1 MSSVVGSIIAKLQL
15 NIDNFAAN
23 LKNAENQLKATEE
36 KFKGFDDIGGRF
48 TDIGKSLTL
57 GVTAPAIGLGTAIV
71 KTSSNFQAAMSK
83 VQAIS
88 GATGDDFEA
97 LKEKAKEMGAK
108 TQFSASESADAM
120 SYMAMAGWN
129 SSQILQ
135 GLGGVMD
142 LAAASGEDLASVSD
156 IVTDAMTAFGLQAS
170 DASHFSD
177 VLAQASNRSNTSV
190 GLLGESFKYVAPVA
204 GALKFS
210 VEDTS
215 LALGLMANSG
225 IKGSQAGTALRA
237 ALSRMVK
244 PTGEAAKMMQKYG
257 LSMTNSDGSMKSLG
271 QVMNELREKLGGLDE
286 STKAQVASTIF
297 GQEAMSGMLA
307 IINAA
312 PGDYE
317 NLCNAL
323 NNADGT
329 ASKVAETMNDN
340 LAGKMKILMSAVE
353 GVAIKLGEILIP
365 IMTNVVEKVTKVV
378 EWFGNLSEGTQKTI
392 LAVVALAATIGPLLI
407 GVGNLITAVSKI
419 NKAFTKGVK
428 IINKLKDCQKLAAA
442 TTKGLELAQ
451 AALNFVMS
459 LNPVTLIIAGIVAL
473 IAVFVVLWNKC
484 DAFREFWINLWE
496 AITESCSK
504 AWEWIKQKA
513 SECIDW
519 LLEGWEGFQEWWN
532 GFWEWL
538 KGIPAK
544 AWQWVKDKANEC
556 CQWVESVWDSFLE
569 WWNGF
574 WEWLKGAPE
583 RMKNWV
589 VELFT
594 NIWEDAKQGWEN
606 FKIGLENLWNGIVEW
621 FSGIWETITGIFRTA
636 LDSFTNT
643 FSGAVEGVERI
654 WQGVQEFFAGAWEVI
669 KNIFGGA
676 LLFILDLITLDFE
689 QMKSDMIHV
698 FENIKEGLGL
708 IWQGIK
714 DIFSGT
720 LTAIKEFWFTS
731 WEWIKQKASEIWEGI
746 KQFFINTWESLKQSF
761 FNWLDGLK
769 ILWDNTLNW
778 IKETAVKIWEGIKQF
793 FIDSWNYIKN
803 AFFGFIEEL
812 KNSWNRS
819 CEWISNKAHEIWEGL
834 KQFFVN
840 TWNNIKQGAINGWNA
855 LKDAV
860 VNTCKSIVQWVKDI
874 WNGIIN
880 WFKEL
885 PSRLRQI
892 GSDMFTRMKD
902 GVTSTISGVS
912 TSIQNGL
919 NNALNFLKNL
929 PKQALT
935 WGRHMIEGFIDGIK
949 SAVGKLQDAVKGVA
963 QGIRNFL
970 GFSIPKKG
978 PLHVYMEWMPH
989 MLQGMTASLNANKDK
1004 LLNAAV
1010 GVAGELSDAMSSD
1023 VQLAVAG
1030 NVPVTAPKGG
1040 KNSFVP
1046 KDSNSSEIKQL
1057 IHELKSLQDS
1067 KTEYNINIDK
1077 VNADDPNDIRKLAE
1091 ELEAFKENNKRF

>member
-88 GATGDDFEA
+88 GATGDDFQA

-108 TQFSASESADAM
+108 TQFSATQSADAM

-135 GLGGVMD
+135 GLGGVMN

-156 IVTDAMTAFGLQAS
+156 IVTDAMTAFGLKAS

-190 GLLGESFKYVAPVA
+190 ALLGESFKYVAPVA

-237 ALSRMVK
+237 SLSRMVK
-244 PTGEAAKMMQKYG
+244 PTGDAAKMMKKYG

-271 QVMNELREKLGGLDE
+271 QVMTELREKLGGLDE

-312 PGDYE
+312 PSDYE

-323 NNADGT
+323 NNANGT
-329 ASKVAETMNDN
+329 AEKVAETMNDN

-365 IMTNVVEKVTKVV
+365 IMTSVVEKVTKVV
-378 EWFGNLSEGTQKTI
+378 EWFGNLSQGTQKTI

-407 GVGNLITAVSKI
+407 GVGNLITAVGKI
-419 NKAFTKGVK
+419 NKAFTNGVK

-459 LNPVTLIIAGIVAL
+459 LNPITLVIAAIVAL
-473 IAVFVVLWNKC
+473 IAIFVVLWNKC

-496 AITESCSK
+496 VITESCSK

-513 SECIDW
+513 SDCIDW
-519 LLEGWEGFQEWWN
+519 LLEGWDGFQQWWN
-532 GFWEWL
+532 GFWEWIKEL
-538 KGIPAK
+538 PGK

-556 CQWVESVWDSFLE
+556 CEWVMSVWDSFLT
-569 WWNGF
+569 WWDGF
-574 WEWLKGAPE
+574 WEWLKGAPQ
-583 RMKNWV
+583 RMKDWV
-589 VELFT
+589 VQLFT

-606 FKIGLENLWNGIVEW
+606 FKIGLENLWNGIVGW
-621 FSGIWETITGIFRTA
+621 FTGIWENIRTIFTNG
-636 LDSFTNT
+636 LNSFTET
-643 FSGAVEGVERI
+643 FSGTVQGVQQI
-654 WQGVQEFFAGAWEVI
+654 WQGIQEYFAGAWEII

-676 LLFILDLITLDFE
+676 LLFICDLITLDFN
-689 QMKSDMIHV
+689 QMKEDMTHV
-698 FENIKEGLGL
+698 WENIKEGFAL
-708 IWQGIK
+708 IWQGIS
-714 DIFSGT
+714 DIFQGSI
-720 LTAIKEFWFTS
+720 TAIKDFWVTS
-731 WEWIKQKASEIWEGI
+731 WEWVKQKASEIWQAIQQFFIDTWESLKQKFFDWLSWLKTSWNNSLEWIKQTASNIWEGI
-746 KQFFINTWESLKQSF
+746 KQFFVNSWEFLKTSF
-761 FNWLDGLK
+761 FNFLEQL
-769 ILWDNTLNW
+769 
-778 IKETAVKIWEGIKQF
+778 
-793 FIDSWNYIKN
+793 KN
-803 AFFGFIEEL
+803 AWS
-812 KNSWNRS
+812 NSW
-819 CEWISNKAHEIWEGL
+819 EWVKQKASDIWEGL
-834 KQFFVN
+834 KTFFVN
-840 TWNNIKQGAINGWNA
+840 TWNSIKQGAIDGWNG
-855 LKDAV
+855 LKNGV
-860 VNTCKSIVQWVKDI
+860 INVCKNTVQWVKDS
-874 WNGIIN
+874 WNNMIN
-880 WFKEL
+880 WFRQL
-885 PSRLRQI
+885 PSKLRQI
-892 GSDMFTRMKD
+892 GSDMFTRMRD
-902 GVTSTISGVS
+902 GVTSTIHGVS
-912 TSIQNGL
+912 TSIKNGL
-919 NNALNFLKNL
+919 NDALSFLRNL
-929 PKQALT
+929 PNQALT
-935 WGRHMIEGFIDGIK
+935 WGRHMIEGFINGIK